1 MSYDRGDIYFVDQ
14 AQPHFGSEQ
23 NSGRPAII
31 VSSDAGN
38 RYSSVLEV
46 VYLTTQPKKDLPTH
60 VQIQATGVIST
71 ALCEQIQSVD
81 CRRIGRFCGRC
92 SDDEMQKINAALV
105 ASLGLAENFSGN
117 FLAKTIVKSDYKC

>member
-1 MSYDRGDIYFVDQ
+1 MGYERGDIYFVDS

-92 SDDEMQKINAALV
+92 TAEEMKKIDVALAV
-105 ASLGLAENFSGN
+105 SLGLTTGSGTYFS
-117 FLAKTIVKSDYKC
+117 